1 MKKIIVSVLLAL
13 TFVLPTFA
21 QDWSS
26 TITKLEKSIV
36 YVESA
41 DGGCTGAVIDQAKH
55 YVLTAAHCYSDK
67 VFVDLTPATLI
78 AVDTHQDLMVLAAPL
93 MDPTR
98 PALKLAAEDPKRG
111 SEVMSAGY
119 GYAIESAQFRIAHVA
134 DNNFRA
140 EGIAQTFFALDATF
154 VPGQSGGPVVNS
166 DLEIVMIVQ
175 RGSESV
181 GVGIPATTIRAR
193 VGRFFATSK

>member
-13 TFVLPTFA
+13 SFVIPTFA

-41 DGGCTGAVIDQAKH
+41 DGGCTGAVIDQQKH
-55 YVLTAAHCYSDK
+55 YILTAAHCYSEK
-67 VFVDLTPATLI
+67 LFVDLTPASI
-78 AVDTHQDLMVLAAPL
+78 VAVDTHQDMMVLVAPL

-98 PALKLAAEDPKRG
+98 PALKLATEDPKRG
-111 SEVMSAGY
+111 VEVMSAGY
-119 GYAIESAQFRIAHVA
+119 GYALESAQFRIAHVA
-134 DNNFRA
+134 DNNFRVPSL
-140 EGIAQTFFALDATF
+140 AQTFYSLDATF
-154 VPGQSGGPVVNS
+154 IEGQSGGPVVNA

-193 VGRFFATSK
+193 IGRFFAATK

>member
-13 TFVLPTFA
+13 SFVLPTFA
-21 QDWSS
+21 ADWSS
-26 TITKLEKSIV
+26 EITKLEKSIV

-55 YVLTAAHCYSDK
+55 YVLTAAHCYSEK
-67 VFVDLTPATLI
+67 LFVDLTPATVV
-78 AVDTHQDLMVLAAPL
+78 AVDTHQDLMVLVAPL
-93 MDPTR
+93 IDPSR
-98 PALKLAAEDPKRG
+98 PALKLALKNADRG

-119 GYAIESAQFRIAHVA
+119 GYAIESAQFRIAHIA
-134 DNNFRA
+134 DNNFRV
-140 EGIAQTFFALDATF
+140 ESIAQTFFALDATF

-175 RGSESV
+175 RGSDSV
-181 GVGIPATTIRAR
+181 GIGIPAETIRAR
-193 VGRFFATSK
+193 VGRFFAASK

>member
-1 MKKIIVSVLLAL
+1 MKKAVWSLVLAL
-13 TFVLPTFA
+13 SLVVPAFA
-21 QDWSS
+21 ADWSD

-41 DGGCTGAVIDQAKH
+41 DGGCTGAVIDQTKH

-67 VFVDLTPATLI
+67 LFVDLTPATVV
-78 AVDTHQDLMVLAAPL
+78 AVDTHQDLMVLSVPNI
-93 MDPTR
+93 DPSR
-98 PALKLAAEDPKRG
+98 PALKLAAKNPERG
-111 SEVMSAGY
+111 QEVMSAGY

-134 DNNFRA
+134 DNNFRVPS
-140 EGIAQTFFALDATF
+140 IAQTFFALDATF
-154 VPGQSGGPVVNS
+154 VPGQSGGPVVNA

-181 GVGIPATTIRAR
+181 GIGIGAETIRAR
-193 VGRFFATSK
+193 LGRFFAAGK